1 MAYFNNTNNTNFYP
15 APSASGELEAHPFL
29 SHTSAAEEDNNQ
41 MYDTSV
47 DQWNMIRQSGPVV
60 GSRANLRAT
69 AGYGKCCCGFFVNW
83 CLTRESSE
91 SVVSATPYASP
102 ASGYDQQSYSG
113 NNWSAVSQWPQHH
126 HSGFPSQGGPFVSV
140 IASERSTRVQ
150 IPSSGKDVFSFEISK
165 DRVLTS

>member
-1 MAYFNNTNNTNFYP
+1 MAYFNNTNNAGVCP

-29 SHTSAAEEDNNQ
+29 GHTSAAEEVNNQ

-47 DQWNMIRQSGPVV
+47 DQWNMNRQSGPVV
-60 GSRANLRAT
+60 GLRTNLRAT
-69 AGYGKCCCGFFVNW
+69 ASYGKYCCGFFVNW

-140 IASERSTRVQ
+140 IASERSTGVQ